1 MVGLFK
7 LLILI
12 GLACLFYL
20 FIACARLV
28 AGAGNYVIGTR
39 RETISKEY
47 ETDYSNNQKIDILRI
62 KNLYTECENIINSY
76 YPFPYTKNS
85 IDEVILTSELL
96 FIVFFGLIDSARF
109 YKMNRAGIMLISH
122 LKDFIINEIYC
133 NIKKYCDCV
142 LPEVESAYIHRENC
156 YLIITRLEA
165 FHPYSPDNDILL
177 MKIKGHCS
185 CIRVSFE
192 VDKIVMR
199 NQSFPLSDEISTEKY
214 VKGKYKNRTEEE
226 THQDAKALE
235 LFYNETLKLIM
246 KIYKI
251 IEEKS
256 KKEIC

>member
-1 MVGLFK
+1 MIGFVK

-12 GLACLFYL
+12 VFAIVFYL
-20 FIACARLV
+20 LIGCAKLV
-28 AGAGNYVIGTR
+28 ASASNYVIGSR

-47 ETDYSNNQKIDILRI
+47 ETGYSNNQKIDILRI
-62 KNLYTECENIINSY
+62 KNLYTECKNIINSY

-109 YKMNRAGIMLISH
+109 YKMNRTGIMLISH

-133 NIKKYCDCV
+133 NIKQYCDCV
-142 LPEVESAYIHRENC
+142 LPEVEAAYRHRENC
-156 YLIITRLEA
+156 YLTIKTLEA
-165 FHPYSPDNDILL
+165 FQPFSPDNDILL
-177 MKIKGHCS
+177 IQIKGHCS
-185 CIRVSFE
+185 IIRVSFE
-192 VDKIVMR
+192 VDKMVMS

-214 VKGKYKNRTEEE
+214 VAGKYKGHTEEE
-226 THQDAKALE
+226 TNQDIKALE
-235 LFYNETLKLIM
+235 SFCNETLAIIM
-246 KIYKI
+246 EIYKI